1 MSAKYFLRLAAVLGL
16 TASAAFGAANI
27 VIVNVD
33 GPGEGFNDPTIV
45 SPVGGN
51 SGTTVGQQR
60 LIAFQ
65 HAAAIW
71 GQRLDSAV
79 EIRVRAAFNPLSC
92 SPTSGVVGS
101 AGAIVIVRDS
111 PGTEYPATWY
121 HVALA
126 NKLAGVDLVPGPA
139 GTSADDIGATFN
151 SNLGRPAA

>member
-79 EIRVRAAFNPLSC
+79 EIRVRAS
-92 SPTSGVVGS
+92 SSTSDRVSSSGTSGCQ
-101 AGAIVIVRDS
+101 
-111 PGTEYPATWY
+111 P
-121 HVALA
+121 VARLS
-126 NKLAGVDLVPGPA
+126 L
-139 GTSADDIGATFN
+139 
-151 SNLGRPAA
+151 